1 MSGRA
6 DEAKTLEER
15 LRLIEDRFEIYNLI
29 ASHPPSA
36 DTGASNYTASVCS
49 TAAPSSPDRP
59 AEPRSRTA
67 HQAPSTTVRSS
78 RGSRILP
85 GCLMCGS
92 PATLRSRSP
101 ICKSSCRIVSVRCS
115 MSRTMVRRAV
125 STCTAFRPIAGISS
139 APKRAGK
146 LGAGPCV
153 RWTAPDRPAR
163 S

>member
-36 DTGASNYTASVCS
+36 DTGASNYTASVW
-49 TAAPSSPDRP
+49 TEDGVFDRGAEFARPTGRAAIADGSSSPEHHR
-59 AEPRSRTA
+59 AIEQGIA
-67 HQAPSTTVRSS
+67 HFAGLPYVR
-78 RGSRILP
+78 
-85 GCLMCGS
+85 S

-115 MSRTMVRRAV
+115 MSPT
-125 STCTAFRPIAGISS
+125 
-139 APKRAGK
+139 
-146 LGAGPCV
+146 
-153 RWTAPDRPAR
+153 
-163 S
+163 